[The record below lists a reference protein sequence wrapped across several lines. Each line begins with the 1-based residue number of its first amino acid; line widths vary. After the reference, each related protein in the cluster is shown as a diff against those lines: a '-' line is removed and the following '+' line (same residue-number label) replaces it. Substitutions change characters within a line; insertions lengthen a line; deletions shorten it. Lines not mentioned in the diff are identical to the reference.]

1 VTSSILSLP
10 NSSSNSNRKWRQQ
23 TVYQGGELRIPS
35 DSSSVHAA
43 FAFEGLDFKAENRQ
57 RGRLQKNLL
66 AKNPSVDN
74 VEPFK
79 HSFIDSGI
87 FGLKLSGSSSHV
99 YIH

>member
-1 VTSSILSLP
+1 
-10 NSSSNSNRKWRQQ
+10 
-23 TVYQGGELRIPS
+23 
-35 DSSSVHAA
+35 VHAA
-43 FAFEGLDFKAENRQ
+43 FAFEGLDFKGSVPLLLARKILGRTLSFKAENRQ